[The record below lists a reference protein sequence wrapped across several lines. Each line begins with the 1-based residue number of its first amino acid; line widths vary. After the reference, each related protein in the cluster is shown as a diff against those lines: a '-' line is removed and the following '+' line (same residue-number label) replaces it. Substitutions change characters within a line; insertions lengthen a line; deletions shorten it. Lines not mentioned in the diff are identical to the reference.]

1 MFSSVFHSVPTTRGW
16 VSGSGGIP
24 PQKLSESVIRQKL
37 VNEGKLGE
45 TQSLEEYF
53 SNIPEGEVIR
63 DLRQS
68 ILRHLQDQVQMEIQ
82 EREREIAEL
91 RKERK

>member
-1 MFSSVFHSVPTTRGW
+1 MSSSIFHSVLATGRW
-16 VSGSGGIP
+16 VLRSEGIP
-24 PQKLSESVIRQKL
+24 PQKLSEAIIRQKL

-53 SNIPEGEVIR
+53 SNIPEGEIIR
-63 DLRQS
+63 DLQQS
-68 ILRHLQDQVQMEIQ
+68 ILRHLQDQIRVEIQ
-82 EREREIAEL
+82 EREKEIAEL